1 MPLFSDSRYF
11 LSKPRRSVW
20 ASAILALSLA
30 ASRTAVAQIPEP
42 GLLTAARADRL
53 TGLYEFTDGT
63 RLHVTDLADVLGG
76 RPVLSVTEYA
86 TGRLRGLYPQ
96 PAGHFTAGPSW
107 FRKEPTAYSIQFEET
122 SGPAASL
129 TLSEGDVTRRAR
141 RVALIEKEITL
152 RSGGLTLAG
161 TLVLP
166 PGRGP
171 HPAVVM
177 VPGSGRLTRK
187 TPRYFGDL
195 IAARG
200 VAVLVTDKRGA
211 GGSGGDSN
219 GLSHAEWA
227 ADVHAQLDWL
237 KGQPGIDPARL
248 GLVAGSES
256 GYVAPVVAAARTD
269 VRFLVCRVCPALPH
283 GVTIVDMES
292 RAMRRRGLSEAD
304 VNRAADLLAR
314 LIRFAEDR
322 TGYAELAAI
331 ATSGDGTRWRAAV
344 PLSVI
349 PPADSGYWNRYRA
362 VLDVDPREAYRRL
375 KVPVLAILGELDE
388 RVLIDRHLPAY
399 EALKSGGLDLTLWKI
414 ERASHGLLL
423 DEATTPRYPEGLHD
437 RLAEWIVHASGATTM
452 GRPITLRAEP
462 LWVPRPRL
470 DAREGRRR
478 RD

>member
-1 MPLFSDSRYF
+1 MPPFPDSQHV
-11 LSKPRRSVW
+11 LSKRRRS
-20 ASAILALSLA
+20 ASAGAFLALSLA
-30 ASRTAVAQIPEP
+30 ASPTAVAQIPEA
-42 GLLTAARADRL
+42 GLLTEARAARL
-53 TGLYEFTDGT
+53 TGLYEFADGA
-63 RLHVTDLADVLGG
+63 RLHVTDLADLLGG

-107 FRKEPTAYSIQFEET
+107 FRKEPTAYSIQFEEA
-122 SGPAASL
+122 SGPAVGL
-129 TLSEGDVTRRAR
+129 TLSEGGATLRAR
-141 RVALIEKEITL
+141 RTTLIEREVTL
-152 RSGGLTLAG
+152 RSGSLTLAG

-177 VPGSGRLTRK
+177 VPGSGLLTRK

-269 VRFLVCRVCPALPH
+269 IRFLVCRVCPSLPH

-304 VNRAADLLAR
+304 VKQAAELLAR

-322 TGYAELAAI
+322 TGYAELFTLAA
-331 ATSGDGTRWRAAV
+331 SGEGTKWRAAV
-344 PLSVI
+344 PLPAI

-362 VLDVDPREAYRRL
+362 VLDVDPRDSYRRL
-375 KVPVLAILGELDE
+375 RIPVLAILGEVDE
-388 RVLIDRHLPAY
+388 RVLIDRHLQAY
-399 EALKSGGLDLTLWKI
+399 EALRSGGLDLTLWKI
-414 ERASHGLLL
+414 EGASHGLLL
-423 DEATTPRYPEGLHD
+423 DEATIPRYPEGFHD
-437 RLAEWIVHASGATTM
+437 RLAGWIVRAAGA
-452 GRPITLRAEP
+452 R
-462 LWVPRPRL
+462 
-470 DAREGRRR
+470 
-478 RD
+478 